1 MKKLIFSILF
11 MAGVFVS
18 MQAQTLEYVVYNASS
33 SSVWDFKIADS
44 NSNVAEELGIQPG
57 EERNGIFTNFA
68 FTLYWKGVDNSNCS
82 FNNQANGAV
91 LETTVPVLCGSPTSY
106 TYKVVQVGA
115 NDWVFKII
123 LN

>member
-1 MKKLIFSILF
+1 

-18 MQAQTLEYVVYNASS
+18 MQAQTLEYVVYNGST
-33 SSVWDFKIADS
+33 SSVWDFKIVDS
-44 NSNVAEELGIQPG
+44 NSNEVEELAIQPG
-57 EERNGIFTNFA
+57 EERNGLFSNFA
-68 FTLYWKGVDNSNCS
+68 FTLYWKGVNNSNCD

-91 LETTVPVLCGSPTSY
+91 PETTVPIICGSPTSY